1 MRPLRTS
8 STTGLLP
15 ELRKRFNVRPDSNR
29 DRVLQDLIPDTL
41 TASARYYS
49 LIGGIIDHKAT
60 RKNITQ
66 LMLLKHDKQ
75 KTGFI
80 FGIIAQVLL
89 TMFIKKVVQL
99 LIEWYRR
106 GLLSE
111 S

>member
-1 MRPLRTS
+1 MRSLQAS
-8 STTGLLP
+8 SMIELLP
-15 ELRKRFNVRPDSNR
+15 ELRKRFNVRPDSDR

-49 LIGGIIDHKAT
+49 LIGGDIDHKAT
-60 RKNITQ
+60 RQHITQ

-80 FGIIAQVLL
+80 FSIIAQVLL
-89 TMFIKKVVQL
+89 TMFIRKVVRL

-106 GLLSE
+106 GLLSK